1 MSNLLSLVTV
11 KNNLERFQ
19 GSPAAQNCKKIDLEN
34 YKKVRPVRL
43 NEMPKKTLK
52 EIGIIGIIG
61 LRRKE

>member
-1 MSNLLSLVTV
+1 MSNLLYP
-11 KNNLERFQ
+11 NE
-19 GSPAAQNCKKIDLEN
+19 
-34 YKKVRPVRL
+34 KVRPVRL